1 MEGRIRQNHI
11 APATAIDRKGY
22 MMKKFL
28 ASAGL
33 AVLLLAGCYAIP
45 TIENPAPKAETDT
58 LLAAM
63 EKASNPGGRK
73 VKTMR
78 LTYRGE
84 IPTNSMTM
92 EIIYSMKA
100 PDKSRT
106 ELRMPGM
113 PPMIEVFDGKQ
124 GWAIIAG
131 MGAKPKTERELAFAR
146 LQVKMNDPANK
157 LTDIFPDI
165 KLDPQPVDVNG
176 VSCRRLVCAFGPE
189 INLPPAELFVD
200 AQTHLIRRAVLIA
213 PTEMGDVPGTT
224 DFSDY
229 RNYGGL
235 MLPSKQTSKMLGMD
249 LTATLQECKL
259 DLPLEDRLFTPAEE
273 EEDDDAQ
280 NKKQP

>member
-1 MEGRIRQNHI
+1 
-11 APATAIDRKGY
+11 
-22 MMKKFL
+22 MKKFL
-28 ASAGL
+28 ASSGL

-45 TIENPAPKAETDT
+45 TVENPAPKQETDA

-63 EKASNPGGRK
+63 EKAANPGKRQ

-84 IPTNSMTM
+84 IPANSMTLT
-92 EIIYSMKA
+92 IISSMKA

-106 ELRMPGM
+106 ELHIPGM

-124 GWAIIAG
+124 AWTLITG
-131 MGAKPKTERELAFAR
+131 MGAKPKTGRELAFAR
-146 LQVKMNDPANK
+146 LQVKMSDPANR

-165 KLDPQPVDVNG
+165 KLDRKSVDVNG
-176 VSCRRLVCAFGPE
+176 VSCRRLVCAFGPD

-200 AQTHLIRRAVLIA
+200 AQSHLLRRVVLIA
-213 PTEMGDVPGTT
+213 PTDMGDVPGTT

-229 RNYGGL
+229 RNHGGL
-235 MLPSKQTSKMLGMD
+235 MLPEKQTSKMLGMD

-259 DLPLEDRLFTPAEE
+259 DLPLADRLFTPE
-273 EEDDDAQ
+273 EEDDDD
-280 NKKQP
+280 NNHEKKQP

>member
-1 MEGRIRQNHI
+1 
-11 APATAIDRKGY
+11 

-45 TIENPAPKAETDT
+45 TIENPAPKEETDT

-73 VKTMR
+73 IKTMR

-92 EIIYSMKA
+92 DIIVSLKV

-124 GWAIIAG
+124 GWTIIAG
-131 MGAKPKTERELAFAR
+131 MGAKPKTGRELAFAR

-165 KLDPQPVDVNG
+165 KLDRNAVDVNG
-176 VSCRRLVCAFGPE
+176 VSCRRLVCAFGPD
-189 INLPPAELFVD
+189 IDLPPAELFVD
-200 AQTHLIRRAVLIA
+200 AQTHLLRRAVLIA
-213 PTEMGDVPGTT
+213 PTDMGDVPGTT

-229 RNYGGL
+229 RNHGGL
-235 MLPSKQTSKMLGMD
+235 MLPEKQTSKMLGMD

-259 DLPLEDRLFTPAEE
+259 DLPLEDRLFTPA
-273 EEDDDAQ
+273 DAE
-280 NKKQP
+280 NDSDHDEKQP